1 MKEKTILREYKKRL
15 NGLNIL
21 SLILLV
27 GLGFWLFLVTDCK
40 LHKKVESFECS
51 LVRLEKNA
59 NSGYYDAIIK
69 IKSLSSENTLKTNF
83 VVFTP
88 TSSYELTD
96 LSFMEDGQGSER
108 LEVGDVFAVPLRKP
122 DWKISIRGQNGIQCV
137 ENFWEMLPVDEQ
149 WHPTKSEAMEV
160 AQSIE
165 VESVSGLP
173 KPVAKNLPEEWQL
186 TDEKLPEHDDPTG
199 CIIYQK
205 LRAEEVKEEV
215 YITYSFL
222 TQSEIKEISLTSD
235 IQFLSGWAD
244 WTKKSGK
251 LTTIAGHNVIYWDM
265 QDMGEFGWA
274 FRYAYIDSE
283 MVIQVDINADPLEW
297 VKTDQ
302 EKILEGK
309 VKNVLLRYGI
319 GPVGELEWQIMI
331 EIRMN
336 GEGTFNKRSK
346 EGEVIQKTFHLDDRE
361 LGEIQK
367 SINENR
373 FRELQSRSGLP
384 GGKTSFLSVKFGD
397 EYHTVELKNV
407 AVPFYQNI
415 ERTIQ
420 KIVLPKVKET
430 IK

>member
-1 MKEKTILREYKKRL
+1 LRKSEKRL
-15 NGLNIL
+15 NGLKI
-21 SLILLV
+21 SPLILLV

-40 LHKKVESFECS
+40 VVEKRKKFECS
-51 LVRLEKNA
+51 LVKLEKNP
-59 NSGYYDAIIK
+59 NSEYYDAIIK
-69 IKSLSSENTLKTNF
+69 IKSLSSEDTLKTNF
-83 VVFTP
+83 VVFTS

-96 LSFMEDGQGSER
+96 LSFMEDGQDPER
-108 LEVGDVFAVPLRKP
+108 LEVGDVFTVPLRKP
-122 DWKISIRGQNGIQCV
+122 DWKISIKGQNGIQCV
-137 ENFWEMLPVDEQ
+137 NNFWEKLSVDEQ

-165 VESVSGLP
+165 VELVNGLP
-173 KPVAKNLPEEWQL
+173 KPVAKTLPEEWQL
-186 TDEKLPEHDDPTG
+186 TEEKLPEHDDPTG
-199 CIIYQK
+199 YIIYQK
-205 LRAEEVKEEV
+205 VRAEEVKEEV

-222 TQSEIKEISLTSD
+222 TQSEIKEISSTSD
-235 IQFLSGWAD
+235 IQFLSHWAD

-251 LTTIAGHNVIYWDM
+251 STTIAGHDAIFWDM

-309 VKNVLLRYGI
+309 TKNVFLRYGI

-336 GEGTFNKRSK
+336 GEGTFHKRSK
-346 EGEVIQKTFHLDDRE
+346 EGTVIQKTFHLDGRE
-361 LGEIQK
+361 LEEIQK
-367 SINENR
+367 SINENQ

-397 EYHTVELKNV
+397 EYHTVGLKNV
-407 AVPFYQNI
+407 AVPLYQKI

-420 KIVLPKVKET
+420 KIVLPKVNEI

>member
-1 MKEKTILREYKKRL
+1 MRERAILREYRKRL
-15 NGLNIL
+15 AGLKIS

-27 GLGFWLFLVTDCK
+27 GLGFWLFLATDCRP
-40 LHKKVESFECS
+40 KKKRESFECS
-51 LVRLEKNA
+51 LVRLEKNPS
-59 NSGYYDAIIK
+59 SGYYDAIIK
-69 IKSLSSENTLKTNF
+69 IESLSSEDTLKTNF
-83 VVFTP
+83 AVFTP

-96 LSFMEDGQGSER
+96 LSFMEDGQDPER

-122 DWKISIRGQNGIQCV
+122 DWKISVRGQSGIQCV

-149 WHPTKSEAMEV
+149 WHPTKSESMEV

-165 VESVSGLP
+165 VELVNGLP
-173 KPVAKNLPEEWQL
+173 KPVARTLPEEWQL
-186 TDEKLPEHDDPTG
+186 SEEKLPEHDDPTG
-199 CIIYQK
+199 HIIYQK

-222 TQSEIKEISLTSD
+222 TQSEIKEISSTSD
-235 IQFLSGWAD
+235 NQFLYLWSD

-251 LTTIAGHNVIYWDM
+251 PATIAGHNAIYWDM
-265 QDMGEFGWA
+265 EDMGEFGWA

-283 MVIQVDINADPLEW
+283 IVIQVDINADPLEW
-297 VKTDQ
+297 VKTEQ

-309 VKNVLLRYGI
+309 TKNVFLRYGI

-336 GEGTFNKRSK
+336 GEGTFHKRSK
-346 EGEVIQKTFHLDDRE
+346 EGTIVQKTFRLDERE
-361 LGEIQK
+361 FGEIQR
-367 SINENR
+367 SINENQ

-397 EYHTVELKNV
+397 EYHTVVLKNA
-407 AVPFYQNI
+407 AVPLYQKI